1 MKAPTKQYDEMIKS
15 LSTEIERLDLK
26 QQPISALCD
35 FIVKEAQLWK
45 TINDSKREIAVFE
58 NKFE

>member
-1 MKAPTKQYDEMIKS
+1 MIKA

-26 QQPISALCD
+26 QQPVSVLCD
-35 FIVKEAQLWK
+35 FIVKEADLWK
-45 TINDSKREIAVFE
+45 TINDSKKEIAVFE